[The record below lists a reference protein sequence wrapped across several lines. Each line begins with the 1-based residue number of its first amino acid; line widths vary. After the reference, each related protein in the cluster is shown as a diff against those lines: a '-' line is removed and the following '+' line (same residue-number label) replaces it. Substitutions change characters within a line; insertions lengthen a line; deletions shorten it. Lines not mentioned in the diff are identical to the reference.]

1 MMPSTAPPESGGDSS
16 KKVAI
21 IVVHGVSDQQPYD
34 SARSIAN
41 LLLHTNKEQ
50 PPLDTNEKQSLIHAN
65 EEEARYEEP
74 RYSAWNEQLIGIPVR
89 PIPVRKRTK
98 LGESDISPMTWL
110 LRWLWGWLDERGE
123 PVQSDISPR
132 TMLLRWLWGWLDERG
147 ERIRDYL
154 DSKPSSTANLSFEE
168 KSHAFTCDFLD
179 SYSPKK
185 DLKASFYETICI
197 KACRD
202 DRHEVHLYEMYWA
215 DLSRV
220 GRGFFQVFSEFYQIL
235 FHLSALGRHTLDM
248 AALEH
253 PDKFRWRCYASLHGW
268 AGRILSIPI
277 PLLNLFLVVA
287 ALLNL
292 VGNIPGSYSS
302 SVASV
307 ILSLLGIFLLG
318 FVFWKNVMKLPLP
331 WLFLPGIVALAIIR
345 SSWCQEFSYKLLALE
360 WLVVLSLLT
369 ALVIKKYSDYRP
381 GADRVAIFLAL
392 LLVVLALWNS
402 VFKVENSPVGILKV
416 SFKLIE
422 LIYFLLVVSW
432 ILFFCLYFVVVI
444 WGWFAQ
450 CGLTNAQ
457 AKERA
462 KRASW
467 TASVSLWI
475 PSVSFSSVTL
485 TLWAVLA
492 QVGASLLPKNH
503 LYCPA
508 SLLPKDYGPYC
519 LASSDYPYRPTDWFR
534 NWLSLKDP
542 YYTPSDFIN
551 ELIVDPVLGIAIFSI
566 VIVLPLM
573 AWSFL
578 PSVWAEV
585 QPPESTHKTDKPK
598 AEVQQP
604 DLTSQPDKPNS
615 DEKLS
620 LKFGIWLN
628 NGYRTVHC
636 FLSAISAVFIIVVIA
651 YWTIIVFFPNLW
663 IVEFIKKYVLFKE
676 PVTQFFAVLITASA
690 TSIFVIGSRL
700 EQLSLGIRNVID
712 VILDVDNYLRL
723 HPEKDNPRARI
734 FSRYYSLLRYLC
746 KETDSQNQPKYDAL
760 ILVAHSQGAVITA
773 DLLRFIKNEERKSL
787 KRLFSSS
794 HQEEIPVYFFSMG
807 NPLRQLYS
815 VGFPHL
821 YEWVINYNEPDE
833 NGPNNYDQNGL
844 GDKPKPE
851 DLGLEQWVNTYN
863 SGDYVGRYL
872 WRKSKS
878 EVNEKKRT
886 REEKL
891 FKPSSSVEDKDNISE
906 KGKYREFCL
915 GAGAHTHYWNATTN
929 RVADEINRL
938 IDKAT
943 RS

>member
-1 MMPSTAPPESGGDSS
+1 
-16 KKVAI
+16 
-21 IVVHGVSDQQPYD
+21 
-34 SARSIAN
+34 
-41 LLLHTNKEQ
+41 
-50 PPLDTNEKQSLIHAN
+50 
-65 EEEARYEEP
+65 
-74 RYSAWNEQLIGIPVR
+74 
-89 PIPVRKRTK
+89 
-98 LGESDISPMTWL
+98 
-110 LRWLWGWLDERGE
+110 
-123 PVQSDISPR
+123 
-132 TMLLRWLWGWLDERG
+132 
-147 ERIRDYL
+147 
-154 DSKPSSTANLSFEE
+154 
-168 KSHAFTCDFLD
+168 
-179 SYSPKK
+179 
-185 DLKASFYETICI
+185 
-197 KACRD
+197 
-202 DRHEVHLYEMYWA
+202 MYWA

-253 PDKFRWRCYASLHGW
+253 PEKFQWRCYASLHGW

-292 VGNIPGSYSS
+292 VGNIPDSYSS

-307 ILSLLGIFLLG
+307 ILSLGVIFLLG
-318 FVFWKNVMKLPLP
+318 CVFWNNAMKLPLP
-331 WLFLPGIVALAIIR
+331 GLFLLGIVALAIIR
-345 SSWCQEFSYKLLALE
+345 SSWCKEFSYKLLAFE
-360 WLVVLSLLT
+360 WLVVLAILVGMLIHQYSLR
-369 ALVIKKYSDYRP
+369 RP
-381 GADRVAIFLAL
+381 GADKVGIFLAL
-392 LLVVLALWNS
+392 LLAVLALWNS
-402 VFKVENSPVGILKV
+402 VFKVQNSPVGILKL

-422 LIYFLLVVSW
+422 WIYSLLVFFW
-432 ILFFCLYFVVVI
+432 LLFFLLYFVVLIWGLVVLI

-450 CGLTNAQ
+450 RGLTGR

-475 PSVSFSSVTL
+475 PSVSFISVTL
-485 TLWAVLA
+485 TLWAALA
-492 QVGASLLPKNH
+492 NVGASLLPKDH
-503 LYCPA
+503 GLYCYQAA

-519 LASSDYPYRPTDWFR
+519 LASPLPKDYPYGPTDWFR
-534 NWLSLKDP
+534 NWFSLKDT
-542 YYTPSDFIN
+542 YDTPSDFIN
-551 ELIVDPVLGIAIFSI
+551 ELIFDPVLGIAIYLI
-566 VIVLPLM
+566 VIVLLLM

-585 QPPESTHKTDKPK
+585 QPPESTPPTDKPK
-598 AEVQQP
+598 AEVQP
-604 DLTSQPDKPNS
+604 PESTPPTDKPNS

-620 LKFGIWLN
+620 LNFGIWLN

-636 FLSAISAVFIIVVIA
+636 FLPMISALFILFVIA
-651 YWTIIVFFPNLW
+651 Y
-663 IVEFIKKYVLFKE
+663 FI
-676 PVTQFFAVLITASA
+676 LIRIKNPWAENIDLSKSFIETFIETLPKSLAAILTASA
-690 TSIFVIGSRL
+690 TSILVLGRRL
-700 EQLSLGIRNVID
+700 QQLSLGIGNVID

-723 HPEKDNPRARI
+723 HPKKNNPRARI

-746 KETDSQNQPKYDAL
+746 EQTDSQNQPKYDAL

-773 DLLRFIKNEERKSL
+773 DLLRFIKKEKPKSL
-787 KRLFSSS
+787 EPLFYSDSPKKL
-794 HQEEIPVYFFSMG
+794 PVYFFSMG

-821 YEWVINYNEPDE
+821 YEWVINYNEPDK
-833 NGPNNYDQNGL
+833 NGHNDYDENGL

-878 EVNEKKRT
+878 EANEKKLA

-943 RS
+943 TS

>member
-1 MMPSTAPPESGGDSS
+1 MKPSTAPPESGGDSS

-50 PPLDTNEKQSLIHAN
+50 PPLDTTEKQSLIPAN
-65 EEEARYEEP
+65 EEDARYEEP
-74 RYSAWNEQLIGIPVR
+74 RYSAWHEQLIGIPVR
-89 PIPVRKRTK
+89 RIPVRKRTE
-98 LGESDISPMTWL
+98 LRRSDMSPRTWL
-110 LRWLWGWLDERGE
+110 LRWLWGWLDERGY
-123 PVQSDISPR
+123 
-132 TMLLRWLWGWLDERG
+132 
-147 ERIRDYL
+147 RIRDYL

-168 KSHAFTCDFLD
+168 KSHAFTCDFFD
-179 SYSPKK
+179 SYSPQK

-202 DRHEVHLYEMYWA
+202 DQHEVHLYEMYWA

-253 PDKFRWRCYASLHGW
+253 PEKFKWRCYASLHGW

-277 PLLNLFLVVA
+277 PLLNLFLLVA
-287 ALLNL
+287 AFLNL
-292 VGNIPGSYSS
+292 VGNIPDSYSS
-302 SVASV
+302 YMASF
-307 ILSLLGIFLLG
+307 ILSLLVIFLLG
-318 FVFWKNVMKLPLP
+318 FVFWKNAMKLPLP
-331 WLFLPGIVALAIIR
+331 WLFLYGIVALAVIM
-345 SSWCQEFSYKLLALE
+345 SSLFKEFSSYKVLAFE
-360 WLVVLSLLT
+360 WLLLLSLLT
-369 ALVIKKYSDYRP
+369 ALVIKKYSEYRP
-381 GADRVAIFLAL
+381 GADKVGGLGL
-392 LLVVLALWNS
+392 LLAGFALWNLF
-402 VFKVENSPVGILKV
+402 FKVENSPVGILKV

-422 LIYFLLVVSW
+422 VIYFLLVVSW

-444 WGWFAQ
+444 WGLFAQ
-450 CGLTNAQ
+450 WGLTVRE
-457 AKERA
+457 KERA
-462 KRASW
+462 QRASW

-475 PSVSFSSVTL
+475 PSVSFISVTL
-485 TLWAVLA
+485 TLWAALA
-492 QVGASLLPKNH
+492 NVGASLLPK
-503 LYCPA
+503 
-508 SLLPKDYGPYC
+508 
-519 LASSDYPYRPTDWFR
+519 DYPYRPTDWFR
-534 NWLSLKDP
+534 NWLSLKDN

-551 ELIVDPVLGIAIFSI
+551 QLIVDPVLGIAIFSI
-566 VIVLPLM
+566 VMVLPLM

-585 QPPESTHKTDKPK
+585 QPPESTSQTDKAK

-604 DLTSQPDKPNS
+604 DLTSQTDKPNS

-628 NGYRTVHC
+628 NGYRTVHS
-636 FLSAISAVFIIVVIA
+636 FLPGISALFIVLVIA
-651 YWTIIVFFPNLW
+651 YFILIRIKNPWIAENISLYTPIIEKLPKSL
-663 IVEFIKKYVLFKE
+663 
-676 PVTQFFAVLITASA
+676 PVILTASA
-690 TSIFVIGSRL
+690 TSIWVLGRRL
-700 EQLSLGIRNVID
+700 QQLSLGIGNVID

-723 HPEKDNPRARI
+723 HPKKDNPRARI

-746 KETDSQNQPKYDAL
+746 KETDSQNKPKYDAL

-773 DLLRFIKNEERKSL
+773 DLLRFIKNEERKGL

-794 HQEEIPVYFFSMG
+794 HQEKIPVYFFSMG

-833 NGPNNYDQNGL
+833 NGHNDYEENGL
-844 GDKPKPE
+844 GDKPKPQ

-878 EVNEKKRT
+878 EVNEKKLA

-891 FKPSSSVEDKDNISE
+891 FKPSSSFEDKDNISE

>member
-1 MMPSTAPPESGGDSS
+1 MMPNTAPPESGGDSS

-50 PPLDTNEKQSLIHAN
+50 PPLDTNKKQPPLDTNEEQSLVHAK
-65 EEEARYEEP
+65 EEEP
-74 RYSAWNEQLIGIPVR
+74 RYSAWHEQLIGIPVR
-89 PIPVRKRTK
+89 RIPVCKPIPLCKRTK
-98 LGESDISPMTWL
+98 HLQPNVSGSKGL
-110 LRWLWGWLDERGE
+110 LRGLFELLELEERGK
-123 PVQSDISPR
+123 
-132 TMLLRWLWGWLDERG
+132 
-147 ERIRDYL
+147 RIRRYL
-154 DSKPSSTANLSFEE
+154 DSKDTSTAKQNIEENIEE
-168 KSHAFTCDFLD
+168 KAHAFTCDFFD
-179 SYSPKK
+179 SDSLKK
-185 DLKASFYETICI
+185 DLKARFYETICI

-202 DRHEVHLYEMYWA
+202 DQHEVHLYEMYWA

-253 PDKFRWRCYASLHGW
+253 PEKFQWRCYASLHGW

-292 VGNIPGSYSS
+292 VGNIPDSYSS

-318 FVFWKNVMKLPLP
+318 CVFWKNAMKLPLP
-331 WLFLPGIVALAIIR
+331 GLFLPGIVILAFIR
-345 SSWCQEFSYKLLALE
+345 SSWCKEFSYKLLAFE
-360 WLVVLSLLT
+360 WLVVLAILVCMLIYQYSLR
-369 ALVIKKYSDYRP
+369 RP
-381 GADRVAIFLAL
+381 GADKVAIGLGLLA
-392 LLVVLALWNS
+392 VLALWDL
-402 VFKVENSPVGILKV
+402 VFKVENSPVGILKL
-416 SFKLIE
+416 SLKLIE
-422 LIYFLLVVSW
+422 LIYCFLVVSW
-432 ILFFCLYFVVVI
+432 ILFFCLYFVVLI

-450 CGLTNAQ
+450 RGLTVR

-475 PSVSFSSVTL
+475 PSISFISVTL
-485 TLWAVLA
+485 TLWAALA
-492 QVGASLLPKNH
+492 NVAASLLPKDH
-503 LYCPA
+503 GLYCDDPA
-508 SLLPKDYGPYC
+508 SLLPKDYDPYC
-519 LASSDYPYRPTDWFR
+519 LASPLPKDYPYRPTDWFR
-534 NWLSLKDP
+534 NWLSLEDT
-542 YYTPSDFIN
+542 YDTPSDFIN
-551 ELIVDPVLGIAIFSI
+551 ELIVDPVLGIAICSI
-566 VIVLPLM
+566 VIVLLLM

-585 QPPESTHKTDKPK
+585 QPPESTPQTDNHNC
-598 AEVQQP
+598 
-604 DLTSQPDKPNS
+604 DK
-615 DEKLS
+615 KLS

-628 NGYRTVHC
+628 NGYRTVHF
-636 FLSAISAVFIIVVIA
+636 FLPAISALFIILVIA
-651 YWTIIVFFPNLW
+651 YFILIPIKNSW
-663 IVEFIKKYVLFKE
+663 IADNSSWIADNTDLSESIKKTLFIIGTLAKSL
-676 PVTQFFAVLITASA
+676 AVILTAST
-690 TSIFVIGSRL
+690 TSILVLGSRL
-700 EQLSLGIRNVID
+700 QQLSGGIGNVID

-723 HPEKDNPRARI
+723 HPIGDNPRTRI

-746 KETDSQNQPKYDAL
+746 EQKDSQNQPKYDAL

-773 DLLRFIKNEERKSL
+773 DLLRFIKKEEPKGL
-787 KRLFSSS
+787 DPLLSSDS
-794 HQEEIPVYFFSMG
+794 AEKLPVYFFSMG

-878 EVNEKKRT
+878 EVNEKKLT

>member
-1 MMPSTAPPESGGDSS
+1 MKPSTAPPESGGDSS

-50 PPLDTNEKQSLIHAN
+50 PPLDTNKKKPPLGTNKKQPPPCTKQ
-65 EEEARYEEP
+65 EEPPYEEP
-74 RYSAWNEQLIGIPVR
+74 RYSAWHEQLIGIPVR
-89 PIPVRKRTK
+89 RIPVPKRT
-98 LGESDISPMTWL
+98 
-110 LRWLWGWLDERGE
+110 E
-123 PVQSDISPR
+123 PVPCDIRPR
-132 TMLLRWLWGWLDERG
+132 AMLLRKLWGWLDERG

-154 DSKPSSTANLSFEE
+154 DSKPSSIANLSFEE
-168 KSHAFTCDFLD
+168 KSHAFTCDFFD

-202 DRHEVHLYEMYWA
+202 EGHEVHLYEMYWA

-253 PDKFRWRCYASLHGW
+253 PEKFQWRCYASLHGW

-277 PLLNLFLVVA
+277 PLLNLFLLVA

-292 VGNIPGSYSS
+292 VGNIPDSYSS
-302 SVASV
+302 SVAFV
-307 ILSLLGIFLLG
+307 ILSLGVIFLVG
-318 FVFWKNVMKLPLP
+318 KYVFWNNTKKLPLR
-331 WLFLPGIVALAIIR
+331 WLVLPGIVAVAIIM
-345 SSWCQEFSYKLLALE
+345 SSWFKEFSYKLLAFE
-360 WLVVLSLLT
+360 WLFLLSLLT
-369 ALVIKKYSDYRP
+369 ALVIKKYSEYRP
-381 GADRVAIFLAL
+381 GADRVAIFLGLPLAGF
-392 LLVVLALWNS
+392 ALWNL
-402 VFKVENSPVGILKV
+402 VFKVENLPVGILKV

-422 LIYFLLVVSW
+422 KIYFLLVVSW
-432 ILFFCLYFVVVI
+432 ILFFCLYFVVLI

-450 CGLTNAQ
+450 SQRGLTVRE
-457 AKERA
+457 KERA

-492 QVGASLLPKNH
+492 QVGTSLLPKDYG
-503 LYCPA
+503 YCPA
-508 SLLPKDYGPYC
+508 SLLPKEYGLYC
-519 LASSDYPYRPTDWFR
+519 PASLLSKDYPYRPTYWFR
-534 NWLSLKDP
+534 NWLSLKDT
-542 YYTPSDFIN
+542 YDTPSDFIN
-551 ELIVDPVLGIAIFSI
+551 QLIVDPVLGIAIFSI
-566 VIVLPLM
+566 VMVLPLM

-585 QPPESTHKTDKPK
+585 QPPESTSQTDKAK

-604 DLTSQPDKPNS
+604 DLTSQTDKPNS

-628 NGYRTVHC
+628 NGYRTVHS
-636 FLSAISAVFIIVVIA
+636 FLPGISALFIVLVIT
-651 YWTIIVFFPNLW
+651 YFILIRIKNPW
-663 IVEFIKKYVLFKE
+663 IAENIALYTPLIEKLPKSL
-676 PVTQFFAVLITASA
+676 PVILTASA
-690 TSIFVIGSRL
+690 TSIWVLGRRL
-700 EQLSLGIRNVID
+700 QQLSLGIGNVID

-723 HPEKDNPRARI
+723 HPKKDNPRARI

-773 DLLRFIKNEERKSL
+773 DLLRFIKNEERKGL

-794 HQEEIPVYFFSMG
+794 HQEKIPVYFFSMG

-821 YEWVINYNEPDE
+821 YEWVINYNDPDE
-833 NGPNNYDQNGL
+833 NGHNDYDGNGL

-872 WRKSKS
+872 WRKRKS
-878 EVNEKKRT
+878 EANEKKLA

>member
-50 PPLDTNEKQSLIHAN
+50 PPPATNEKQSLLHAK
-65 EEEARYEEP
+65 EEDP
-74 RYSAWNEQLIGIPVR
+74 RYSAWHEQLIGIPVR
-89 PIPVRKRTK
+89 RIPLRQRTE
-98 LGESDISPMTWL
+98 LVSSDIPPSTWL

-147 ERIRDYL
+147 YRIRDYL

-168 KSHAFTCDFLD
+168 KSHAFTCDFFD

-185 DLKASFYETICI
+185 DLKARFYETICI

-253 PDKFRWRCYASLHGW
+253 PEKLKWRFYASLHGW

-292 VGNIPGSYSS
+292 VGNIPDSYSS
-302 SVASV
+302 YVASV
-307 ILSLLGIFLLG
+307 IFSLLGIFLLG
-318 FVFWKNVMKLPLP
+318 CVFWNNAMKLPLP
-331 WLFLPGIVALAIIR
+331 GLFLPGIVALAVIM
-345 SSWCQEFSYKLLALE
+345 SSWFKEFSSYKVLAFE
-360 WLVVLSLLT
+360 WLVVLAILAGILIHQYSLR
-369 ALVIKKYSDYRP
+369 RP
-381 GADRVAIFLAL
+381 GADKVAMVLGLPLAA
-392 LLVVLALWNS
+392 LALWDL
-402 VFKVENSPVGILKV
+402 VFVENLPVGILKV

-422 LIYFLLVVSW
+422 KIYFLLVVSW

-444 WGWFAQ
+444 WGLFAQ
-450 CGLTNAQ
+450 MGLTGK

-492 QVGASLLPKNH
+492 QVGASLLPKDYG
-503 LYCPA
+503 YCPA
-508 SLLPKDYGPYC
+508 SLLPKDYGLYC
-519 LASSDYPYRPTDWFR
+519 PASLLSKDYPYRPTDWFR
-534 NWLSLKDP
+534 NIFSLKYEYD
-542 YYTPSDFIN
+542 TLSDFID
-551 ELIVDPVLGIAIFSI
+551 EIIVDPVLGIAIYSI
-566 VIVLPLM
+566 VIVLLLM

-585 QPPESTHKTDKPK
+585 QPPESTPQTDKSN
-598 AEVQQP
+598 AEVQLP
-604 DLTSQPDKPNS
+604 DLTSQPDKPTS

-628 NGYRTVHC
+628 NGYRTVHFC
-636 FLSAISAVFIIVVIA
+636 LPTISALFIIGVIA
-651 YWTIIVFFPNLW
+651 YFILIVFFPNLW
-663 IVEFIKKYVLFKE
+663 IVKFIEQNKLIETVIKFL
-676 PVTQFFAVLITASA
+676 ALLITASA
-690 TSIFVIGSRL
+690 TSLFVIGSRL

-723 HPEKDNPRARI
+723 HPKKDNPRARI

-746 KETDSQNQPKYDAL
+746 EQTDSQNQPKYDAL

-773 DLLRFIKNEERKSL
+773 DLLRFIKKEESKGL
-787 KRLFSSS
+787 DPLFSSDS
-794 HQEEIPVYFFSMG
+794 PKKLPVYFFSMG

-821 YEWVINYNEPDE
+821 YEWVINYNDPDE

-851 DLGLEQWVNTYN
+851 DLGLELWVNTYN

-878 EVNEKKRT
+878 EANEKKLA

>member
-1 MMPSTAPPESGGDSS
+1 MKPSNAPPESGGDSS

-50 PPLDTNEKQSLIHAN
+50 RPLDTNKEQPPLDTNEEQSQLHAK
-65 EEEARYEEP
+65 EEEP
-74 RYSAWNEQLIGIPVR
+74 RYSAWHEQLIGIPVR
-89 PIPVRKRTK
+89 RIPLCKPTEPVPPDIRPRTR
-98 LGESDISPMTWL
+98 L
-110 LRWLWGWLDERGE
+110 LRKLLGCLD
-123 PVQSDISPR
+123 V
-132 TMLLRWLWGWLDERG
+132 DERG

-168 KSHAFTCDFLD
+168 KAHAFTCDFFD
-179 SYSPKK
+179 SDSPKK

-202 DRHEVHLYEMYWA
+202 DQHEVHLYEMYWA

-253 PDKFRWRCYASLHGW
+253 REKFKWRCYASLHGW

-277 PLLNLFLVVA
+277 PLLNLFLLVA
-287 ALLNL
+287 ACLNL
-292 VGNIPGSYSS
+292 VGNIPDSYSS
-302 SVASV
+302 YLASV

-318 FVFWKNVMKLPLP
+318 FVFWNNAMKLPLTL
-331 WLFLPGIVALAIIR
+331 LFLFGIVALAVIM
-345 SSWCQEFSYKLLALE
+345 SSWFKEFSYKFLAFE
-360 WLVVLSLLT
+360 WLLLLSLLT
-369 ALVIKKYSDYRP
+369 KLVIQKYSEYRP
-381 GADRVAIFLAL
+381 GADKVAILLGLFLAGS
-392 LLVVLALWNS
+392 ALGNL
-402 VFKVENSPVGILKV
+402 FLVENSPVGILKV

-422 LIYFLLVVSW
+422 VIYFLLVVSW

-444 WGWFAQ
+444 WGLFAQ
-450 CGLTNAQ
+450 WGLTVREE
-457 AKERA
+457 ERA

-475 PSVSFSSVTL
+475 PSVSFISVTL
-485 TLWAVLA
+485 TLWTVLA
-492 QVGASLLPKNH
+492 EVGASLLPK
-503 LYCPA
+503 
-508 SLLPKDYGPYC
+508 
-519 LASSDYPYRPTDWFR
+519 DYPYRPTDWFR
-534 NWLSLKDP
+534 NWLSLKDT
-542 YYTPSDFIN
+542 YDTPSDFIN
-551 ELIVDPVLGIAIFSI
+551 EIIVDPVFGIAICSI
-566 VIVLPLM
+566 VIVLLPM

-578 PSVWAEV
+578 PSAWAEL
-585 QPPESTHKTDKPK
+585 QPPESRPQTDKAK

-604 DLTSQPDKPNS
+604 DLTSQTDKAKAEVQPPESTPQTDKPNF

-620 LKFGIWLN
+620 LKLGIWLN
-628 NGYRTVHC
+628 NGYRTVHF
-636 FLSAISAVFIIVVIA
+636 FLPAISALFIIFVIA
-651 YWTIIVFFPNLW
+651 YLIPIPIKNRW
-663 IVEFIKKYVLFKE
+663 IANNIDLSTSSETLAKS
-676 PVTQFFAVLITASA
+676 FAVILTASA
-690 TSIFVIGSRL
+690 TSILVLGRRL
-700 EQLSLGIRNVID
+700 QQLSLGIGNVID

-723 HPEKDNPRARI
+723 HPIGRNPRVRI

-746 KETDSQNQPKYDAL
+746 EQTDSQNQPKYDAL

-773 DLLRFIKNEERKSL
+773 DLLRFIQCEKSQGL
-787 KRLFSSS
+787 ERLFSSDS
-794 HQEEIPVYFFSMG
+794 AEKLPVYFFSMG

-821 YEWVINYNEPDE
+821 YEWVINYNDPDE
-833 NGPNNYDQNGL
+833 NGHNDYDDNGL
-844 GDKPKPE
+844 GYKPKPE

-878 EVNEKKRT
+878 EANEKKRA

-915 GAGAHTHYWNATTN
+915 GAGAHTHYWNATAN

>member
-50 PPLDTNEKQSLIHAN
+50 PPLDTNKEQSLLHAN
-65 EEEARYEEP
+65 EEEPPEEP

-89 PIPVRKRTK
+89 RIPVRKRTELEK
-98 LGESDISPMTWL
+98 SDIRPRAWL
-110 LRWLWGWLDERGE
+110 LRGLWDWLDERGK
-123 PVQSDISPR
+123 
-132 TMLLRWLWGWLDERG
+132 
-147 ERIRDYL
+147 RIRDYL
-154 DSKPSSTANLSFEE
+154 DSKPSSIANLSFEE

-185 DLKASFYETICI
+185 DPKASFYETICI

-220 GRGFFQVFSEFYQIL
+220 GRGFFQVFGELYQIL

-292 VGNIPGSYSS
+292 VGNIPNSYSS
-302 SVASV
+302 SVVSV

-318 FVFWKNVMKLPLP
+318 CVFWNKAMKLPLP
-331 WLFLPGIVALAIIR
+331 WLFWLGIGALAFIM
-345 SSWCQEFSYKLLALE
+345 SSWLKEFSYKVLAFE
-360 WLVVLSLLT
+360 WLFLLSLLT
-369 ALVIKKYSDYRP
+369 ALVIKKYSEYRP
-381 GADRVAIFLAL
+381 GADRIAIFLGLPLAGF
-392 LLVVLALWNS
+392 ALWDL
-402 VFKVENSPVGILKV
+402 VFKVENLPVGILKV
-416 SFKLIE
+416 SFKRIE
-422 LIYFLLVVSW
+422 VIYFLLVVSW
-432 ILFFCLYFVVVI
+432 ILFFCLYFVVLI
-444 WGWFAQ
+444 WGLFAQ
-450 CGLTNAQ
+450 LGLTDDAQ

-467 TASVSLWI
+467 TAIVSLWI
-475 PSVSFSSVTL
+475 PSVSFSSVTI

-492 QVGASLLPKNH
+492 KVGVSLLPKDDGYCPAKDDG

-508 SLLPKDYGPYC
+508 SLLSK
-519 LASSDYPYRPTDWFR
+519 DYPYRPTDWFR
-534 NWLSLKDP
+534 NIFSLKYEIYDNI
-542 YYTPSDFIN
+542 SDFID
-551 ELIVDPVLGIAIFSI
+551 EIIVDPVLWIAISSM

-573 AWSFL
+573 AWSFW
-578 PSVWAEV
+578 PSVWAEI
-585 QPPESTHKTDKPK
+585 QPPESTHPTNKTK

-604 DLTSQPDKPNS
+604 DLTSQLDKPNS

-636 FLSAISAVFIIVVIA
+636 SLSAISAVFIIVVIL
-651 YWTIIVFFPNLW
+651 YWILIVFFPNLG
-663 IVEFIKKYVLFKE
+663 IVEFINKYAFKE
-676 PVTQFFAVLITASA
+676 PVTSFFAVLITASA
-690 TSIFVIGSRL
+690 TSIWVIGSRL

-773 DLLRFIKNEERKSL
+773 DLLRFIKNEERKGL

-794 HQEEIPVYFFSMG
+794 HQEKIPVYFFSMG

-821 YEWVINYNEPDE
+821 YEWVINYNDPHANGHNDYDE
-833 NGPNNYDQNGL
+833 NGI

-851 DLGLEQWVNTYN
+851 DLGLEQWVNTY
-863 SGDYVGRYL
+863 SSADYVGRYL

-878 EVNEKKRT
+878 EVNEKKRA

-943 RS
+943 TS

>member
-1 MMPSTAPPESGGDSS
+1 MKPSTAPPESGGDSS

-50 PPLDTNEKQSLIHAN
+50 PPLDTNKKQPPPCTKQ
-65 EEEARYEEP
+65 EEPPYEEP
-74 RYSAWNEQLIGIPVR
+74 RYSAWHEQLIGIPVR
-89 PIPVRKRTK
+89 RIPVPKRT
-98 LGESDISPMTWL
+98 
-110 LRWLWGWLDERGE
+110 E
-123 PVQSDISPR
+123 PVPCDIRPR
-132 TMLLRWLWGWLDERG
+132 AMLLRKLWGWLDERG

-154 DSKPSSTANLSFEE
+154 DSKPSSIANLSLEE
-168 KSHAFTCDFLD
+168 KSHAFTCDFFD

-185 DLKASFYETICI
+185 DIKASFYETICI
-197 KACRD
+197 KGCRD

-253 PDKFRWRCYASLHGW
+253 PEKFHWRCYASLHGW

-292 VGNIPGSYSS
+292 VGNIPDSYSS

-307 ILSLLGIFLLG
+307 ILSLGVIFLLG
-318 FVFWKNVMKLPLP
+318 CVFWNNAMKLPLP
-331 WLFLPGIVALAIIR
+331 GLFLLGIVALAIIR
-345 SSWCQEFSYKLLALE
+345 SSWCKEFSYKLLALE
-360 WLVVLSLLT
+360 WLLLLSLLT
-369 ALVIKKYSDYRP
+369 KVVIQKYSEYRP
-381 GADRVAIFLAL
+381 GADKVAIGLGLWAVFPLWV
-392 LLVVLALWNS
+392 LV
-402 VFKVENSPVGILKV
+402 FVENSPVGILKL
-416 SFKLIE
+416 SLKLIE
-422 LIYFLLVVSW
+422 WIYSLLVFFW
-432 ILFFCLYFVVVI
+432 LLFFLLYFVVVI
-444 WGWFAQ
+444 WGLVVLIWGLFAQ
-450 CGLTNAQ
+450 RGRTGRAQ
-457 AKERA
+457 ERA

-475 PSVSFSSVTL
+475 PSVSFISVTL
-485 TLWAVLA
+485 TLWAALVN
-492 QVGASLLPKNH
+492 VGASLLPKDH
-503 LYCPA
+503 GLYCYQTA
-508 SLLPKDYGPYC
+508 SLLPKDYYGPYC
-519 LASSDYPYRPTDWFR
+519 LASPLAKDYPYRPTDWFR
-534 NWLSLKDP
+534 NWLSLKDT
-542 YYTPSDFIN
+542 YDTPSDFIN
-551 ELIVDPVLGIAIFSI
+551 EIIVDPVFGIAICSI
-566 VIVLPLM
+566 VFVLLLM

-578 PSVWAEV
+578 PSVLAEVQPPEYTPQTDKPKAEV
-585 QPPESTHKTDKPK
+585 QPPESTPQT
-598 AEVQQP
+598 E
-604 DLTSQPDKPNS
+604 KPNS

-628 NGYRTVHC
+628 NGYRTVH
-636 FLSAISAVFIIVVIA
+636 FIISATSALFIFLVIA
-651 YWTIIVFFPNLW
+651 YLISIPIKNPW
-663 IVEFIKKYVLFKE
+663 IVNNIDFFKSITE
-676 PVTQFFAVLITASA
+676 TLAKPFTVILTASV
-690 TSIFVIGSRL
+690 TSILVLGSRL
-700 EQLSLGIRNVID
+700 QQLSGGIGNVID

-723 HPEKDNPRARI
+723 HPLGKNPRVHI

-746 KETDSQNQPKYDAL
+746 EQTDSQNQPKYDAL

-773 DLLRFIKNEERKSL
+773 DLLRFIQCEKSQGL
-787 KRLFSSS
+787 DRLFSSDS
-794 HQEEIPVYFFSMG
+794 PKKLPVYFFSMG

-821 YEWVINYNEPDE
+821 YEWVINYNDPDKNE
-833 NGPNNYDQNGL
+833 PNNYDQNGL

-851 DLGLEQWVNTYN
+851 DLGLEQWVNTY
-863 SGDYVGRYL
+863 SSADYVGRYL

-878 EVNEKKRT
+878 EVNEKKRA

>member
-1 MMPSTAPPESGGDSS
+1 MKPSTAPPESGGDSL

-21 IVVHGVSDQQPYD
+21 IVVHGVSDQKPYD

-50 PPLDTNEKQSLIHAN
+50 PPLDTNKEQPSPCNHEDQSLFHAN
-65 EEEARYEEP
+65 EEEAAYEDP
-74 RYSAWNEQLIGIPVR
+74 RYSAWHEQLIGIPVR
-89 PIPVRKRTK
+89 RIPVCKQIPLCKKPTEPLPPK
-98 LGESDISPMTWL
+98 VSGSKGL
-110 LRWLWGWLDERGE
+110 LRQLFELLELDERGK
-123 PVQSDISPR
+123 
-132 TMLLRWLWGWLDERG
+132 
-147 ERIRDYL
+147 RIRGYL
-154 DSKPSSTANLSFEE
+154 DSKDTSTANQNIEESIEE
-168 KSHAFTCDFLD
+168 KAHAFTCDFLD

-185 DLKASFYETICI
+185 DLKARFYETICI

-202 DRHEVHLYEMYWA
+202 DQQEVHLYEMYWA

-253 PDKFRWRCYASLHGW
+253 PENGWRYYASLHGW

-292 VGNIPGSYSS
+292 VGNIPDSYSS
-302 SVASV
+302 YVASV
-307 ILSLLGIFLLG
+307 ILSFLGIFLLG
-318 FVFWKNVMKLPLP
+318 CVFWNNAMKLPLP
-331 WLFLPGIVALAIIR
+331 WLVLLGIVALAIIR
-345 SSWCQEFSYKLLALE
+345 SSWCKEFSYKLLAFE
-360 WLVVLSLLT
+360 WFLLLFLLT
-369 ALVIKKYSDYRP
+369 KLVIQKYSEYRP
-381 GADRVAIFLAL
+381 GADKVAIILGLFLAGSAL
-392 LLVVLALWNS
+392 GNLFLV
-402 VFKVENSPVGILKV
+402 KNSPGGIIKV

-422 LIYFLLVVSW
+422 VIYSLLVMSW

-444 WGWFAQ
+444 WGLFAP
-450 CGLTNAQ
+450 CGLTGR

-475 PSVSFSSVTL
+475 PSVSFISVTL
-485 TLWAVLA
+485 TLWDVFA
-492 QVGASLLPKNH
+492 QVGASLLPKDH
-503 LYCPA
+503 GLYCDDPA

-519 LASSDYPYRPTDWFR
+519 LASPLPKDYLYRPTDWFR
-534 NWLSLKDP
+534 NLWSVKDT
-542 YYTPSDFIN
+542 YYTSSDFIN
-551 ELIVDPVLGIAIFSI
+551 QLIVDPILGIAICLI
-566 VIVLPLM
+566 VIVLLIM

-578 PSVWAEV
+578 PSVGAELQPPDLTSPTDKPKAEV
-585 QPPESTHKTDKPK
+585 QPPESTPQT
-598 AEVQQP
+598 
-604 DLTSQPDKPNS
+604 DKPNS

-620 LKFGIWLN
+620 LNFGIWLN
-628 NGYRTVHC
+628 NGYRTVH
-636 FLSAISAVFIIVVIA
+636 FVLPAISVLFVFLVIA
-651 YWTIIVFFPNLW
+651 YWILIVCCPTLW
-663 IVEFIKKYVLFKE
+663 IVESIKGNKLFVE
-676 PVTQFFAVLITASA
+676 TVTKFFPVLITASA

-700 EQLSLGIRNVID
+700 EQLSLGIRNVIE

-723 HPEKDNPRARI
+723 HPKKDNPRARI

-746 KETDSQNQPKYDAL
+746 EQTDSQNQPKYDAL

-773 DLLRFIKNEERKSL
+773 DLLRFIQCEKSQGL
-787 KRLFSSS
+787 DRLFSCDSA
-794 HQEEIPVYFFSMG
+794 EKLPVYFFSMG

-821 YEWVINYNEPDE
+821 YEWVINYNDPHANGHNDYDE
-833 NGPNNYDQNGL
+833 NGL

-863 SGDYVGRYL
+863 SADYVGRYL

-878 EVNEKKRT
+878 EANEKKLA

-891 FKPSSSVEDKDNISE
+891 FKPSSSVEDKNNISE

>member
-1 MMPSTAPPESGGDSS
+1 MMPSTAPSESGGDSS

-50 PPLDTNEKQSLIHAN
+50 PPPPTNEKQSPPHAN
-65 EEEARYEEP
+65 EEESRYEER
-74 RYSAWNEQLIGIPVR
+74 RYSAWHEQLIGIPVR
-89 PIPVRKRTK
+89 RIPLCKPTELLQHKVT
-98 LGESDISPMTWL
+98 GSEGL
-110 LRWLWGWLDERGE
+110 LRRLFDLLELDERGK
-123 PVQSDISPR
+123 
-132 TMLLRWLWGWLDERG
+132 
-147 ERIRDYL
+147 RIRRYL
-154 DSKPSSTANLSFEE
+154 DSKDTSTANQNIEESIEE
-168 KSHAFTCDFLD
+168 KAHAFTCDFFD

-202 DRHEVHLYEMYWA
+202 DQYEVHLYEMYWA

-253 PDKFRWRCYASLHGW
+253 PEKFKWRCYPSLHGW

-277 PLLNLFLVVA
+277 PLLNLFLLVA

-292 VGNIPGSYSS
+292 VGNIPDSYSS
-302 SVASV
+302 YLASV
-307 ILSLLGIFLLG
+307 ILSLLVIFVLG
-318 FVFWKNVMKLPLP
+318 KYIWKNAMKLPLP
-331 WLFLPGIVALAIIR
+331 WLFLPGIVALAIIG
-345 SSWCQEFSYKLLALE
+345 SSWCREFRYLLLAFE
-360 WLVVLSLLT
+360 WLVVLAILVGMLIHQYSLR
-369 ALVIKKYSDYRP
+369 RP
-381 GADRVAIFLAL
+381 GADKVALGLGL
-392 LLVVLALWNS
+392 LLAVFPGWNL
-402 VFKVENSPVGILKV
+402 FFELENSPVGITKL

-422 LIYFLLVVSW
+422 VIYSLLVFFW
-432 ILFFCLYFVVVI
+432 LLFFFLYFVVLI

-450 CGLTNAQ
+450 WGLTDAQ

-467 TASVSLWI
+467 TAIVSLWI

-485 TLWAVLA
+485 TLWAVFA
-492 QVGASLLPKNH
+492 KVGESLLPKDHGLYCEKASLLPN
-503 LYCPA
+503 
-508 SLLPKDYGPYC
+508 DYGPYC
-519 LASSDYPYRPTDWFR
+519 LASPLPKDYPYRPTDWFR
-534 NWLSLKDP
+534 NWLSLKDT
-542 YYTPSDFIN
+542 YDAPSDFIN
-551 ELIVDPVLGIAIFSI
+551 ELIVDPVLGMAICSI
-566 VIVLPLM
+566 VIVLLLM

-578 PSVWAEV
+578 PSVLAEV
-585 QPPESTHKTDKPK
+585 QPPESTPQTDKSN
-598 AEVQQP
+598 AEVQPPESTPQ
-604 DLTSQPDKPNS
+604 TDKPNS

-628 NGYRTVHC
+628 NGYRTVHF
-636 FLSAISAVFIIVVIA
+636 FLPAISALFIISVIA
-651 YWTIIVFFPNLW
+651 YLISIPIKNPW
-663 IVEFIKKYVLFKE
+663 IANNIDLSQSIKKIFSFIETLAKSL
-676 PVTQFFAVLITASA
+676 AVILTAST
-690 TSIFVIGSRL
+690 TSILVLGRRL
-700 EQLSLGIRNVID
+700 QQLSLGIGNVID

-723 HPEKDNPRARI
+723 HPKKDNPRARI

-746 KETDSQNQPKYDAL
+746 EQKDSQNQPKYDAL

-773 DLLRFIKNEERKSL
+773 DLLRFIKKEEPKGL
-787 KRLFSSS
+787 ERLFSSDS
-794 HQEEIPVYFFSMG
+794 PKKLPVYFFSMG

-821 YEWVINYNEPDE
+821 YEWVINYNDPDA
-833 NGPNNYDQNGL
+833 NGHNDYDDNGL

-878 EVNEKKRT
+878 EVNEKKRA

-906 KGKYREFCL
+906 KGKYRECCL

-943 RS
+943 TS

>member
-1 MMPSTAPPESGGDSS
+1 MMPSTASPESGGDSS

-50 PPLDTNEKQSLIHAN
+50 PPLDTNQKQSLPPTK
-65 EEEARYEEP
+65 EQEPPYEEP

-89 PIPVRKRTK
+89 RIPVCKPP
-98 LGESDISPMTWL
+98 EPVPSDIRPRTRL
-110 LRWLWGWLDERGE
+110 LRSLWGWLDERGY
-123 PVQSDISPR
+123 
-132 TMLLRWLWGWLDERG
+132 
-147 ERIRDYL
+147 RIRDYL
-154 DSKPSSTANLSFEE
+154 DSKPSSTANQNIEESIEE
-168 KSHAFTCDFLD
+168 KAHAFTCDFFD
-179 SYSPKK
+179 SDSPKK
-185 DLKASFYETICI
+185 DLKAGSYETICI

-215 DLSRV
+215 DLSRL

-253 PDKFRWRCYASLHGW
+253 REKFKWRCYASLHGW

-277 PLLNLFLVVA
+277 PLLNLFLLVA
-287 ALLNL
+287 ALLTL
-292 VGNIPGSYSS
+292 VGNIPDFYSS
-302 SVASV
+302 YVASV

-318 FVFWKNVMKLPLP
+318 QYVFWNNTKKLRLPL
-331 WLFLPGIVALAIIR
+331 LVLPGIVALAIII
-345 SSWCQEFSYKLLALE
+345 SSWFKEFSYKLLAFE
-360 WLVVLSLLT
+360 WLVVLAILVRMLIHQYSLR
-369 ALVIKKYSDYRP
+369 RP
-381 GADRVAIFLAL
+381 GADKVAIVLGLPLAGFT
-392 LLVVLALWNS
+392 LWDLI
-402 VFKVENSPVGILKV
+402 FKVENSPVGILKV
-416 SFKLIE
+416 SFKRIE
-422 LIYFLLVVSW
+422 EIYFLLVVSW

-444 WGWFAQ
+444 WGLFAQ
-450 CGLTNAQ
+450 WGLTVRE
-457 AKERA
+457 KERA

-467 TASVSLWI
+467 TASVSMWI
-475 PSVSFSSVTL
+475 PSVSFISVTI
-485 TLWAVLA
+485 TLWAVFA
-492 QVGASLLPKNH
+492 QVGASLLPKDH
-503 LYCPA
+503 VYCPA
-508 SLLPKDYGPYC
+508 SLLPKEYGLYC
-519 LASSDYPYRPTDWFR
+519 PASLLSKDYPYRPTDWFR
-534 NWLSLKDP
+534 NWFSVKDT
-542 YYTPSDFIN
+542 YDTPSDFIN
-551 ELIVDPVLGIAIFSI
+551 ELIFDPVFGLAIYLI
-566 VIVLPLM
+566 VIVLLLI

-585 QPPESTHKTDKPK
+585 QPPESTPQTDKAK
-598 AEVQQP
+598 AEVQPPESTPQ
-604 DLTSQPDKPNS
+604 TDKPNS

-628 NGYRTVHC
+628 NGYRTVH
-636 FLSAISAVFIIVVIA
+636 FVLLAISALFIFVALTYFILIRIKNPWIAENIAFSKSIIIETLPKSLAVI
-651 YWTIIVFFPNLW
+651 
-663 IVEFIKKYVLFKE
+663 
-676 PVTQFFAVLITASA
+676 ITASG
-690 TSIFVIGSRL
+690 TSILVLGRRL
-700 EQLSLGIRNVID
+700 QQLSLGIGNVID

-723 HPEKDNPRARI
+723 HPIGGNPRTRI

-746 KETDSQNQPKYDAL
+746 EQRDSQNQPKYDAL
-760 ILVAHSQGAVITA
+760 ILVAHSQGSVITA
-773 DLLRFIKNEERKSL
+773 DLLRFIKKEEPKGL
-787 KRLFSSS
+787 EPLFCSDSA
-794 HQEEIPVYFFSMG
+794 EKLPVYFFSMG

-821 YEWVINYNEPDE
+821 YEWVINYNDPDA
-833 NGPNNYDQNGL
+833 NRHNDYDDNGL

-878 EVNEKKRT
+878 EVNEKKRA

-915 GAGAHTHYWNATTN
+915 GAGAHTHYWNATAN

>member
-1 MMPSTAPPESGGDSS
+1 MIPSTAPPESGGNSS

-50 PPLDTNEKQSLIHAN
+50 PPLDTNKEQPPSPTN
-65 EEEARYEEP
+65 EEQSQLHAKEEEP

-89 PIPVRKRTK
+89 RIPLCKRT
-98 LGESDISPMTWL
+98 EPVPSDISPRTRL
-110 LRWLWGWLDERGE
+110 LRWLWGWLDERG
-123 PVQSDISPR
+123 D
-132 TMLLRWLWGWLDERG
+132 
-147 ERIRDYL
+147 RIRNYL
-154 DSKPSSTANLSFEE
+154 DSKPSSTANQCIEE
-168 KSHAFTCDFLD
+168 KSHAFTCDFFD
-179 SYSPKK
+179 SDSDSPKK

-253 PDKFRWRCYASLHGW
+253 REKFRWRCYASLHGW

-277 PLLNLFLVVA
+277 PLLNLFLLVA
-287 ALLNL
+287 ACLNL
-292 VGNIPGSYSS
+292 VGNIPDSYSS
-302 SVASV
+302 YLASV
-307 ILSLLGIFLLG
+307 ILSLVGIFLLG
-318 FVFWKNVMKLPLP
+318 CVFWNNAMKLALP
-331 WLFLPGIVALAIIR
+331 WLFLPGIVALAVIM
-345 SSWCQEFSYKLLALE
+345 SSWFKEFSYKVLAFE
-360 WLVVLSLLT
+360 WLFLLSLLT
-369 ALVIKKYSDYRP
+369 ALVIQKYSEYRP
-381 GADRVAIFLAL
+381 GADKVAIVLGLPLAAF
-392 LLVVLALWNS
+392 ALWNS
-402 VFKVENSPVGILKV
+402 VFKVENLPVGILKV

-422 LIYFLLVVSW
+422 VIYSLLVVSW
-432 ILFFCLYFVVVI
+432 ILFFCLYFVVLI
-444 WGWFAQ
+444 WGLFAQ
-450 CGLTNAQ
+450 WGLTVRE
-457 AKERA
+457 KERA

-475 PSVSFSSVTL
+475 PSVSFISVTL

-492 QVGASLLPKNH
+492 QVGASLLPKDH
-503 LYCPA
+503 GLYCYPA
-508 SLLPKDYGPYC
+508 SLLPQDYSPYC
-519 LASSDYPYRPTDWFR
+519 LASPLSKDYPYRPTDWFR
-534 NWLSLKDP
+534 NWWSLKDT
-542 YYTPSDFIN
+542 YDTPSDFIN
-551 ELIVDPVLGIAIFSI
+551 ELIFDPVLAIAIYSI
-566 VIVLPLM
+566 VIVLLLM

-578 PSVWAEV
+578 PSAWAEV
-585 QPPESTHKTDKPK
+585 QPPESTPQT
-598 AEVQQP
+598 
-604 DLTSQPDKPNS
+604 DKPNS

-628 NGYRTVHC
+628 NGYRTVHF
-636 FLSAISAVFIIVVIA
+636 FLPAISALFIFLVIA
-651 YWTIIVFFPNLW
+651 YLNPIPIKNPW
-663 IVEFIKKYVLFKE
+663 IANNIDLSTSSETLAKSL
-676 PVTQFFAVLITASA
+676 AVILTASA
-690 TSIFVIGSRL
+690 TSILVLGRRL
-700 EQLSLGIRNVID
+700 QQLSLGIGNVID

-723 HPEKDNPRARI
+723 RPIGDNPRVRI

-773 DLLRFIKNEERKSL
+773 DLLRFIQCEKSQGL
-787 KRLFSSS
+787 ERLFSSDS
-794 HQEEIPVYFFSMG
+794 PEKLPIYFFSMG

-821 YEWVINYNEPDE
+821 YEWVINYNDPDE
-833 NGPNNYDQNGL
+833 NGHNDYDENGL

-863 SGDYVGRYL
+863 SADYVGRYL

-878 EVNEKKRT
+878 EANEKKLA

-915 GAGAHTHYWNATTN
+915 GAGAHTHYWNATAN

>member
-1 MMPSTAPPESGGDSS
+1 MKPSTAPPESGGDSS

-50 PPLDTNEKQSLIHAN
+50 PPPATNEKQPPPCTHEEQSLLHAK

-74 RYSAWNEQLIGIPVR
+74 RYSAWHEQLIGIPVR
-89 PIPVRKRTK
+89 RIPVRQRTE
-98 LGESDISPMTWL
+98 LVSSDIPPITWL

-147 ERIRDYL
+147 DRIRDYL
-154 DSKPSSTANLSFEE
+154 DSKKNSSTANQSIEE
-168 KSHAFTCDFLD
+168 KSHAFTCDFFD
-179 SYSPKK
+179 YYSPRK

-253 PDKFRWRCYASLHGW
+253 PEKLKWRFYASLHGW

-277 PLLNLFLVVA
+277 PLLNLFLLVA

-292 VGNIPGSYSS
+292 VGNIPDSYSS
-302 SVASV
+302 YLAPV
-307 ILSLLGIFLLG
+307 ILSLGVIFLLG
-318 FVFWKNVMKLPLP
+318 IVFWKNAMKLPLP
-331 WLFLPGIVALAIIR
+331 WLFLPGIVALAIIM
-345 SSWCQEFSYKLLALE
+345 SSLFKEFSYKLLALE
-360 WLVVLSLLT
+360 WLVVLAILVGMLIHQYSLR
-369 ALVIKKYSDYRP
+369 RP
-381 GADRVAIFLAL
+381 GADKVALFLAL
-392 LLVVLALWNS
+392 LLAALALGNS
-402 VFKVENSPVGILKV
+402 VFKVENLPVGILKV
-416 SFKLIE
+416 SLKLIE
-422 LIYFLLVVSW
+422 LIYCLLVVSW
-432 ILFFCLYFVVVI
+432 ILFFCLYFVVLI
-444 WGWFAQ
+444 WGLFAQ
-450 CGLTNAQ
+450 WGLTGR

-475 PSVSFSSVTL
+475 PSVSFISVTL
-485 TLWAVLA
+485 TLWAALA
-492 QVGASLLPKNH
+492 NVGASLLPKDH
-503 LYCPA
+503 GLYCDGPA
-508 SLLPKDYGPYC
+508 SLLPKDYNPYC
-519 LASSDYPYRPTDWFR
+519 LASPLPKDYLYRPSDWFR
-534 NWLSLKDP
+534 NWLSLKDTYDTP
-542 YYTPSDFIN
+542 YDFIK
-551 ELIVDPVLGIAIFSI
+551 ELIVDPVLGIAIFLI
-566 VIVLPLM
+566 VIVLLLM

-578 PSVWAEV
+578 PSVSAEL
-585 QPPESTHKTDKPK
+585 QPPESTAQTG
-598 AEVQQP
+598 
-604 DLTSQPDKPNS
+604 KPNS

-620 LKFGIWLN
+620 FKFGIWLN
-628 NGYRTVHC
+628 NGYKTVH
-636 FLSAISAVFIIVVIA
+636 FVLPAISAIFIILVIA
-651 YWTIIVFFPNLW
+651 YWLLIPIKNPW
-663 IVEFIKKYVLFKE
+663 IAKNSDLFKFIRE
-676 PVTQFFAVLITASA
+676 TLLYLAVILTAST
-690 TSIFVIGSRL
+690 TSILVLGNRL

-723 HPEKDNPRARI
+723 HPKKDNPRARI

-746 KETDSQNQPKYDAL
+746 EQRDSQNQPKYDAL

-773 DLLRFIKNEERKSL
+773 DLLRFIQCEKSQGL
-787 KRLFSSS
+787 DRLFSCDSA
-794 HQEEIPVYFFSMG
+794 EKLPVYFFSMG

-821 YEWVINYNEPDE
+821 YEWVINYNDPDA
-833 NGPNNYDQNGL
+833 NGHNDYDDNGL
-844 GDKPKPE
+844 GNKPKPE

-863 SGDYVGRYL
+863 SADYVGRYL

-878 EVNEKKRT
+878 EANEKKLA

-915 GAGAHTHYWNATTN
+915 GAGAHTHYWDATTN

-943 RS
+943 TS

>member
-1 MMPSTAPPESGGDSS
+1 
-16 KKVAI
+16 
-21 IVVHGVSDQQPYD
+21 
-34 SARSIAN
+34 
-41 LLLHTNKEQ
+41 
-50 PPLDTNEKQSLIHAN
+50 
-65 EEEARYEEP
+65 
-74 RYSAWNEQLIGIPVR
+74 
-89 PIPVRKRTK
+89 
-98 LGESDISPMTWL
+98 
-110 LRWLWGWLDERGE
+110 
-123 PVQSDISPR
+123 
-132 TMLLRWLWGWLDERG
+132 MLLRWLWGWLDERG

-168 KSHAFTCDFLD
+168 KAHAFTCDFFD

-185 DLKASFYETICI
+185 DLKARFYETICI

-253 PDKFRWRCYASLHGW
+253 PEKFRWRCYASLHGW

-277 PLLNLFLVVA
+277 PLLNLFLLVA
-287 ALLNL
+287 AFLNL
-292 VGNIPGSYSS
+292 VGNIPHSYSS
-302 SVASV
+302 YLASV
-307 ILSLLGIFLLG
+307 ILSLLIIFVLG
-318 FVFWKNVMKLPLP
+318 FVFWKNAKKLPLP
-331 WLFLPGIVALAIIR
+331 LLFLPGIVALAFIM
-345 SSWCQEFSYKLLALE
+345 SSWFKEFSYKLLAFD
-360 WLVVLSLLT
+360 WLFLLSLLT
-369 ALVIKKYSDYRP
+369 ALVIKKYSEYRP

-392 LLVVLALWNS
+392 PLAGFALWDL
-402 VFKVENSPVGILKV
+402 VFKVENLPVGILKV
-416 SFKLIE
+416 SFKRIE
-422 LIYFLLVVSW
+422 EIYFLLVVSW

-444 WGWFAQ
+444 WGLFAQ
-450 CGLTNAQ
+450 SGLTVRE
-457 AKERA
+457 KERA

-475 PSVSFSSVTL
+475 PSVSFISVTL
-485 TLWAVLA
+485 TLWAVFA
-492 QVGASLLPKNH
+492 QVGASLLPK
-503 LYCPA
+503 
-508 SLLPKDYGPYC
+508 
-519 LASSDYPYRPTDWFR
+519 DYPYRPTDWFR
-534 NWLSLKDP
+534 NWLSLKDT
-542 YYTPSDFIN
+542 YDTPSDFIN
-551 ELIVDPVLGIAIFSI
+551 EIIVDPVFGIAIYSI
-566 VIVLPLM
+566 VIVLLLM

-585 QPPESTHKTDKPK
+585 QPPDLTSQTDKPK
-598 AEVQQP
+598 AEVQPPESTPQ
-604 DLTSQPDKPNS
+604 TDKPNS

-628 NGYRTVHC
+628 NGYRTVH
-636 FLSAISAVFIIVVIA
+636 FVLPVISALFILLVIA
-651 YWTIIVFFPNLW
+651 YFILIRIKNPW
-663 IVEFIKKYVLFKE
+663 IAENIALSKSLIETLPKSL
-676 PVTQFFAVLITASA
+676 AVILTASG
-690 TSIFVIGSRL
+690 TSILVLGSRL
-700 EQLSLGIRNVID
+700 QQLSGGIRNVID

-723 HPEKDNPRARI
+723 HPIGDNPRTRI

-746 KETDSQNQPKYDAL
+746 EQTDSQNQPKYDAL
-760 ILVAHSQGAVITA
+760 ILVAHSQGSVITA
-773 DLLRFIKNEERKSL
+773 DLLRFIKKEEPKGL
-787 KRLFSSS
+787 KPLFSSDS
-794 HQEEIPVYFFSMG
+794 PKKLPVYFFSMG

-821 YEWVINYNEPDE
+821 YEWVINYNDPHA
-833 NGPNNYDQNGL
+833 NGSNDYDKNGL

-878 EVNEKKRT
+878 EVNEKKRA

-915 GAGAHTHYWNATTN
+915 GAGAHTHYWNATAN